1 VDQSENCRAARPNVR
16 FRRWGASG
24 ATTSFAQALLDRRS
38 RETARRALAGVC
50 ALISE
55 GADATDIRNA
65 RSVLDAMSPAMG

>member
-1 VDQSENCRAARPNVR
+1 V
-16 FRRWGASG
+16 SG
-24 ATTSFAQALLDRRS
+24 ATTSLAQALLDRRS